1 MTPKTR
7 LALLSTLAETHTQSI
22 QYDLTTLANIV
33 EALNPDLLCVELPR
47 QNWEAHDLT
56 RASVEVRESLL
67 PAAALTDVVVLPVAP
82 DTRQYSDF
90 TPNQGWR
97 GRLAQAMSRALIKAQ
112 RAANN
117 IDAIHAM
124 TYQNVCHTLCLTSE
138 LFWTA
143 EARREWHTQNEKL
156 LANILQAI
164 RQDPGRRV
172 LVALQC
178 QRIHWLEPKLED
190 HPDIILVDFRQL

>member
-22 QYDLTTLANIV
+22 QYNLDALANLV
-33 EALNPDLLCVELPR
+33 ETLNPDLLCVELPR
-47 QNWEAHDLT
+47 PSWEAHDLT

-67 PAAALTDVVVLPVAP
+67 PAAALTDVVILPVAP
-82 DTRQYSDF
+82 DTRQYVDF
-90 TPNQGWR
+90 TPKQGWR
-97 GRLAQAMSRALIKAQ
+97 GRFAQAMGRALIRAQ

-117 IDAIHAM
+117 VDAIHAM
-124 TYQNVCHTLCLTSE
+124 LYQNVCHTLCLTSE
-138 LFWTA
+138 MFWTA

-156 LANILQAI
+156 LKNILQAVQ
-164 RQDPGRRV
+164 QDPGRRV

-178 QRIHWLEPKLED
+178 QCIHWLEPKLKE
-190 HPDIILVDFRQL
+190 HPAITLVDFREL